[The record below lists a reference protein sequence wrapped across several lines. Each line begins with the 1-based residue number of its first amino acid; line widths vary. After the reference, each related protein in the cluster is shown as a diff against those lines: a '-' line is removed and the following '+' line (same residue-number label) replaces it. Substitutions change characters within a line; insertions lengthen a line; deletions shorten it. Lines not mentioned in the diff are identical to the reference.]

1 MNSRMEDLMYES
13 GLTAQGC
20 WDQMPEYDRAAIEKF
35 AQLIVRAC
43 AQIGELK
50 EQGHED
56 YDPDMSVGW
65 YMRQHFGIPE

>member
-43 AQIGELK
+43 AHVAATVVVA
-50 EQGHED
+50 HEGVD
-56 YDPDMSVGW
+56 
-65 YMRQHFGIPE
+65 FGLVAACHEYFGVEE

>member
-43 AQIGELK
+43 ADVAATVVVE
-50 EQGHED
+50 HEGVD
-56 YDPDMSVGW
+56 FGLVAACHE
-65 YMRQHFGIPE
+65 HFGIEE

>member
-35 AQLIVRAC
+35 AQLIVQECCTRMALEIMDHYVDD
-43 AQIGELK
+43 AVKNTYE
-50 EQGHED
+50 
-56 YDPDMSVGW
+56 
-65 YMRQHFGIPE
+65 HFGIEE